1 MRVLVTGAGGQLG
14 RDTVLACEAAGDDV
28 LGFDRA
34 GLDVTDRDA
43 MLGAVTS
50 LRPDAVIHCAAWTAV
65 DACESDVD
73 RAFTA
78 NALAVRWVAEGC
90 SRIGAHLVSISTDY
104 VFDGSKIGP
113 YHEWDATGPA
123 SVYGASKLAGEH
135 EALALGPAA
144 AVARTSWVCGE
155 FGNNMVKTIMRLAGE
170 RESLAFVADQVG
182 HPSLCAD
189 LAPMLRRLAVDRRSG
204 VHHVTNPTSV
214 YGASKLAGEHEA
226 LALGPSAAVARTSW
240 VCGEFGNNMVKTIM
254 RLAAERD
261 SLAFVA
267 DQVGH
272 PSLCADLAPMLRRLA
287 VDRRSGVHH
296 VTNQSAVSW
305 YEFAQAVVSAMGK
318 SPSMVAPITTDDL
331 QPPRPAKRPATS
343 VLDNAVLRAA
353 GLPPLPDFRESLA
366 TLVTRLMA

>member
-1 MRVLVTGAGGQLG
+1 VRVLVTGAGGQLG

-43 MLGAVTS
+43 VLGAVTS

-155 FGNNMVKTIMRLAGE
+155 FGSNMVKTIMRLAGE
-170 RESLAFVADQVG
+170 R
-182 HPSLCAD
+182 
-189 LAPMLRRLAVDRRSG
+189 
-204 VHHVTNPTSV
+204 
-214 YGASKLAGEHEA
+214 
-226 LALGPSAAVARTSW
+226 
-240 VCGEFGNNMVKTIM
+240 
-254 RLAAERD
+254 D

-267 DQVGH
+267 DQIGH

-296 VTNQSAVSW
+296 VTNQGAVSW
-305 YEFAQAVVSAMGK
+305 FEFAQAVVSAMGK
-318 SPSMVAPITTDDL
+318 SRSMVTPITTAEL
-331 QPPRPAKRPATS
+331 QPPRPAQRPANS

-353 GLPPLPDFRESLA
+353 GLALLPDFRESLQK
-366 TLVTRLMA
+366 LVARLMA